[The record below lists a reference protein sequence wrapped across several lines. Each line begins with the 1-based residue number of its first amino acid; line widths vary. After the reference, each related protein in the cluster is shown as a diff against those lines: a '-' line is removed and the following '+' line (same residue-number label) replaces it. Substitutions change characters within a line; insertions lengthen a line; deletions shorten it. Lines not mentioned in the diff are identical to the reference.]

1 MRSDGSKN
9 NSILIKMESKTVLHG
24 NGPFPSILNALDF
37 FYPEGR
43 MEHIRDKQSKLF
55 IEYLP
60 DLMGQGFVL
69 FFKSIAETK
78 SFYLSNHF
86 KPSSAV

>member
-1 MRSDGSKN
+1 
-9 NSILIKMESKTVLHG
+9 
-24 NGPFPSILNALDF
+24 
-37 FYPEGR
+37 
-43 MEHIRDKQSKLF
+43 
-55 IEYLP
+55 
-60 DLMGQGFVL
+60 MGQGFVL